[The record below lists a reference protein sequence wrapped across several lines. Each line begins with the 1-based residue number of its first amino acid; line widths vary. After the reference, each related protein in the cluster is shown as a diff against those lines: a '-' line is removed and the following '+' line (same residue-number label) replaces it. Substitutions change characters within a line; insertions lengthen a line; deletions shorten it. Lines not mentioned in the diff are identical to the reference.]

1 MPELLP
7 RGTGDD
13 CARERGEL
21 EKGRKGKIKMGSQ
34 RFTEE
39 ECVLFPS
46 QLLPTSALCHLQR
59 HFSMSLNIPALT
71 EVPIIIMQASL

>member
-7 RGTGDD
+7 KGTGDD
-13 CARERGEL
+13 SARERGEL

-46 QLLPTSALCHLQR
+46 QLLPTSAFCHLQR
-59 HFSMSLNIPALT
+59 HFSMFLNIPAII
-71 EVPIIIMQASL
+71 VPLIIMQASL